1 MELRSLPFGARPA
14 GDSFSTRAGMEEDQ
28 ACDTDPSKLLR
39 GREGGAFREHEPRR
53 RSQSARVLRG
63 NL

>member
-14 GDSFSTRAGMEEDQ
+14 GDSFSTRAGMEEDR

-39 GREGGAFREHEPRR
+39 GREGG
-53 RSQSARVLRG
+53 RSENTNLEGGVRVPG
-63 NL
+63 Y